1 VNRLN
6 IIVKIQFFIKN
17 YQEEEKEEMISQ
29 LRKKINISIIILLLT
44 SVFALSAS
52 AVPEKITVGT
62 SADWP
67 PFEWVDANDNFV
79 GFDMDLMKIIAKIQ
93 GYEIEIQDIGFDSL
107 IPALQSGRIDLMAA
121 GATLTEERLKV
132 ADASNTYWSGSQGV
146 MVKEDSELN
155 IATALTGGKSVG
167 AQRGTTQADWLE
179 ENLVQAD
186 VDIRLELY
194 ETNDLGIMDLVNG
207 RIDVF
212 VADTPA
218 AEAFVKSNPIKIV
231 GTINTEEEYVFYV
244 KKGDPKSIIPVVN
257 EGLAKVQQSPIWD
270 NLVNAYFI
278 GDLNKISDCYAQ
290 VIELLDGDLESFA
303 QNLSQCMMSN

>member
-1 VNRLN
+1 MIINKLGKN
-6 IIVKIQFFIKN
+6 IGILIIIVALIAMGI
-17 YQEEEKEEMISQ
+17 
-29 LRKKINISIIILLLT
+29 
-44 SVFALSAS
+44 LSAS
-52 AVPEKITVGT
+52 AAPEKIIIGT

-67 PFEWVDANDNFV
+67 PFEWIDANNNFV

-107 IPALQSGRIDLMAA
+107 IPALQSDRIDLMAA
-121 GATLTEERLKV
+121 GATLTEERLEV

-146 MVKEDSELN
+146 MVTEESELN
-155 IATALTGGKSVG
+155 IATALIGGKSVG

-186 VDIRLELY
+186 VNIKLELY

-218 AEAFVKSNPIKIV
+218 AEAFVKNNPIKIV

-244 KKGDPKSIIPVVN
+244 QKGDPKEILPVIN

-270 NLVNAYFI
+270 NLVNAYFM
-278 GDLNKISDCYAQ
+278 GDLNKISDCYA
-290 VIELLDGDLESFA
+290 EFGDLLDKDLEAFA
-303 QNLSQCMMSN
+303 HNLSKCMMAD

>member
-1 VNRLN
+1 MLKKLGKNIGTLI
-6 IIVKIQFFIKN
+6 IIVA
-17 YQEEEKEEMISQ
+17 
-29 LRKKINISIIILLLT
+29 IIAMG
-44 SVFALSAS
+44 VFSAS
-52 AVPEKITVGT
+52 AAPEKITIGT

-67 PFEWVDANDNFV
+67 PFEWIDANNNFV
-79 GFDMDLMKIIAKIQ
+79 GFDMDLMKVIAKIQ

-107 IPALQSGRIDLMAA
+107 IPALQSDRIDLMAA
-121 GATLTEERLKV
+121 GATLTEERLEV

-155 IATALTGGKSVG
+155 IATALIGGKGVG

-179 ENLVQAD
+179 ENLVQAG
-186 VDIRLELY
+186 VDIKLELY

-218 AEAFVKSNPIKIV
+218 AEAFVKNNPIKIV

-244 KKGDPKSIIPVVN
+244 QKGDPKEILPVIN

-270 NLVNAYFI
+270 NLVNAYFM

-290 VIELLDGDLESFA
+290 YGDLLEEDTEVFA
-303 QNLSQCMMSN
+303 QNLSQCMTSD

>member
-1 VNRLN
+1 MLKKFGILI
-6 IIVKIQFFIKN
+6 IIVTVIAMGI
-17 YQEEEKEEMISQ
+17 
-29 LRKKINISIIILLLT
+29 
-44 SVFALSAS
+44 LSAS
-52 AVPEKITVGT
+52 AAPEKIIIGT

-67 PFEWVDANDNFV
+67 PFEWIDANNNFV
-79 GFDMDLMKIIAKIQ
+79 GFDMDLMKIIAEMQ

-107 IPALQSGRIDLMAA
+107 IPALQSDRIDLMAA
-121 GATLTEERLKV
+121 GATLTEERLEV

-146 MVKEDSELN
+146 MVKENSELN

-179 ENLVQAD
+179 KNLVGAGL
-186 VDIRLELY
+186 DIKLELY

-218 AEAFVKSNPIKIV
+218 AEAFVKNNPIKIV

-244 KKGDPKSIIPVVN
+244 QKGDPKEILPVIN
-257 EGLAKVQQSPIWD
+257 EGLAKIQQSPIWD
-270 NLVNAYFI
+270 NLVNAYFM

-290 VIELLDGDLESFA
+290 YGDLLEQDPGVFA
-303 QNLSQCMMSN
+303 QNLSQCMNAN

>member
-1 VNRLN
+1 MIKQLAKKT
-6 IIVKIQFFIKN
+6 ISFLFILI
-17 YQEEEKEEMISQ
+17 M
-29 LRKKINISIIILLLT
+29 LVTINM
-44 SVFALSAS
+44 LSSS
-52 AVPEKITVGT
+52 AAPEKIIVGT

-67 PFEWVDANDNFV
+67 PFEWVDANNNFV
-79 GFDMDLMKIIAKIQ
+79 GFDMDLMKVIAKIQ

-107 IPALQSGRIDLMAA
+107 IPALQSDRIDLMAA
-121 GATLTEERLKV
+121 GATLTKERLEV

-155 IATALTGGKSVG
+155 IATAFTGGNVIG

-179 ENLVQAD
+179 ENLVQAN
-186 VDIRLELY
+186 VDIKLELY

-218 AEAFVKSNPIKIV
+218 AEAFVKNNPIKIV

-244 KKGDPKSIIPVVN
+244 QKGDPEGILPVIN
-257 EGLAKVQQSPIWD
+257 EGLAKIQQTPIWD
-270 NLVNAYFI
+270 NLVNAYFM

-290 VIELLDGDLESFA
+290 FGSLLDKDVEAFA
-303 QNLSQCMMSN
+303 QNLAECMMSD

>member
-1 VNRLN
+1 MLKKLGKNFGIL
-6 IIVKIQFFIKN
+6 IIVVVVIAMGI
-17 YQEEEKEEMISQ
+17 
-29 LRKKINISIIILLLT
+29 
-44 SVFALSAS
+44 LSAS
-52 AVPEKITVGT
+52 AAPEKIIIGT

-67 PFEWVDANDNFV
+67 PFEWIDANNNFV

-107 IPALQSGRIDLMAA
+107 IPALQSDRIDLMAA
-121 GATLTEERLKV
+121 GATLTEERLEV

-155 IATALTGGKSVG
+155 IATALIGGKSVG

-179 ENLVQAD
+179 ENLVQQGVD
-186 VDIRLELY
+186 VKLELY

-218 AEAFVKSNPIKIV
+218 AEAFVKNNPIKIV

-244 KKGDPKSIIPVVN
+244 QKGDPEEILPVIN

-270 NLVNAYFI
+270 NLVNAYFM

-290 VIELLDGDLESFA
+290 YGDLLEQDPEVFA
-303 QNLSQCMMSN
+303 QNLSQCMNAN

>member
-1 VNRLN
+1 MLKKLGKNFGTLI
-6 IIVKIQFFIKN
+6 IIVAVIA
-17 YQEEEKEEMISQ
+17 MGS
-29 LRKKINISIIILLLT
+29 L
-44 SVFALSAS
+44 SVSA
-52 AVPEKITVGT
+52 APEKIIIGT

-67 PFEWVDANDNFV
+67 PFEWIDANNNFV
-79 GFDMDLMKIIAKIQ
+79 GFDMDLMKIIAKLQ

-107 IPALQSGRIDLMAA
+107 IPAIQSDRIDLMAA
-121 GATLTEERLKV
+121 GATLTEERLEV

-146 MVKEDSELN
+146 MVKEDSGLN
-155 IATALTGGKSVG
+155 IATALIGGKAVG

-179 ENLVQAD
+179 ENLVGAG
-186 VDIRLELY
+186 VDIKLELY

-218 AEAFVKSNPIKIV
+218 AEAFVKNNPIKIV

-244 KKGDPKSIIPVVN
+244 QKGDPKEILRVIN
-257 EGLAKVQQSPIWD
+257 EGLARVQQSPIWD
-270 NLVNAYFI
+270 NLVNAYFM

-290 VIELLDGDLESFA
+290 YGDLLEEDPEVFA
-303 QNLSQCMMSN
+303 QNLSQCMNAE

>member
-1 VNRLN
+1 
-6 IIVKIQFFIKN
+6 
-17 YQEEEKEEMISQ
+17 M
-29 LRKKINISIIILLLT
+29 LRKIAKKMIVFLTIMALFLTVSIL
-44 SVFALSAS
+44 SLSA
-52 AVPEKITVGT
+52 APKKIIVGT

-67 PFEWVDANDNFV
+67 PFEWVDANNNFV

-107 IPALQSGRIDLMAA
+107 IPALQSNRIDLMAA

-146 MVKEDSELN
+146 LVKEDSDLN
-155 IATALTGGKSVG
+155 IATALTGGKKVG

-179 ENLVQAD
+179 ANLVQK
-186 VDIRLELY
+186 DINIKLELY

-218 AEAFVKSNPIKIV
+218 AEAFTKNNPIKMV

-244 KKGDPKSIIPVVN
+244 QKGDPKGILPVIN
-257 EGLAKVQQSPIWD
+257 EGLAKVQQTPIWD
-270 NLVNAYFI
+270 NLVNAYFM

-290 VIELLDGDLESFA
+290 FGPLLEKDVETFA
-303 QNLSQCMMSN
+303 QNLAQCMMAK